1 MIDLDII
8 ADLDPTTGLPVVDH
22 QSPAQRWLNALNQG
36 AGQAPSFNTL
46 NHEKL
51 SARSAPDKPRNYA
64 EPTAAQINVIPK

>member
-1 MIDLDII
+1 MIDLDLT
-8 ADLDPTTGLPVVDH
+8 ACVDPVTGIPQVDRR
-22 QSPAQRWLNALNQG
+22 SLAQRWLNALNQG

-64 EPTAAQINVIPK
+64 EPASALKPQNK